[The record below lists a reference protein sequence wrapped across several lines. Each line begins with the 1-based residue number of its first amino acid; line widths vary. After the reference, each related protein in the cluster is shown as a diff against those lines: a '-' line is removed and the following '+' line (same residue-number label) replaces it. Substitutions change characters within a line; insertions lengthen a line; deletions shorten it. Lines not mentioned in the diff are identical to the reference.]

1 MFLPFMWYRFVLTAK
16 ITANGRMGR
25 RMEQTTNEFILKWI
39 MNARCTIGFQ
49 CEDDPALM
57 LLIVRQVISALP
69 GQSMPRWEAEQIYR
83 SLRLAA
89 DEYKAEHPE
98 LQLFG
103 GYDTPLAKIK
113 ILLDK
118 TWRRSP

>member
-1 MFLPFMWYRFVLTAK
+1 
-16 ITANGRMGR
+16 
-25 RMEQTTNEFILKWI
+25 MEQTTNEFILKWI
-39 MNARCTIGFQ
+39 SNDRSAIGFR

-57 LLIVRQVISALP
+57 LLIVRKVISTLP
-69 GQSMPRWEAEQIYR
+69 GQSMPRWEAEQIYQ

-89 DEYKAEHPE
+89 DEYKAAHPE

-113 ILLDK
+113 TLLNNA
-118 TWRRSP
+118 WRRSP

>member
-1 MFLPFMWYRFVLTAK
+1 
-16 ITANGRMGR
+16 
-25 RMEQTTNEFILKWI
+25 MEQTTNEFILKWI
-39 MNARCTIGFQ
+39 MNARNAPGF
-49 CEDDPALM
+49 EYVDDPALM
-57 LLIVRQVISALP
+57 LLIVRRVISNLP
-69 GQSMPRWEAEQIYR
+69 NQRMPRWEAEQIYR

-89 DEYKAEHPE
+89 DEYKQAHPE
-98 LQLFG
+98 LQIFG

>member
-1 MFLPFMWYRFVLTAK
+1 
-16 ITANGRMGR
+16 
-25 RMEQTTNEFILKWI
+25 MEQTPKEFILKWL
-39 MNARCTIGFQ
+39 MNARCAKGFQ
-49 CEDDPALM
+49 WEDDPALM
-57 LLIVRQVISALP
+57 LLIVRRVISTLP
-69 GQSMPRWEAEQIYR
+69 GQRMPRWEAEQIYR

-113 ILLDK
+113 SLLDSA
-118 TWRRSP
+118 WRRSP